1 MLGKSMRC
9 PANDQTVYWD
19 TEPNGCRFH
28 NLWYF
33 MILPHSWP
41 REASVRDDP
50 PTTGMTGR
58 FEVVILSLA
67 EWRNLCLGSKD
78 MLVDTGWSTEKQ
90 FPLGWN
96 SRPHV
101 ILITIVFLWLLVLRR
116 SNSLWPSQSFNK
128 QLAYQHQPSQFHLLH
143 GKLVT
148 KCYKHLLI
156 YSASVKPMGWWLS
169 SWAPRRSN
177 APSFPRPLE
186 SNLTVSRWER
196 LESCSKLEET
206 GTSMSRVVIDGQ
218 FAFGMASEAWSQW
231 RIHSTSQNKGQF
243 SSKDRLWCT

>member
-1 MLGKSMRC
+1 
-9 PANDQTVYWD
+9 
-19 TEPNGCRFH
+19 
-28 NLWYF
+28 
-33 MILPHSWP
+33 
-41 REASVRDDP
+41 
-50 PTTGMTGR
+50 MTGR
-58 FEVVILSLA
+58 FEVVILFLA

-78 MLVDTGWSTEKQ
+78 MLVDTGWSTEQ
-90 FPLGWN
+90 PFPLGWN

-116 SNSLWPSQSFNK
+116 SNSLWPSQSFNNK

-148 KCYKHLLI
+148 KCYKHLF
-156 YSASVKPMGWWLS
+156 SFSFSP
-169 SWAPRRSN
+169 WADGYPAGHPDVQTHQVSLDHLNQTSQSHRRDWQ
-177 APSFPRPLE
+177 AAA
-186 SNLTVSRWER
+186 
-196 LESCSKLEET
+196 SCSKLEET
-206 GTSMSRVVIDGQ
+206 GTSMSRIVIDGQ